1 MEPLAEL
8 DENWIHP
15 VLKTNIKKILKNLDD
30 QNIKIL
36 NEKKLVWFFSIYYL
50 LKSLSTWRFITMA
63 RVTVE
68 DCVKKIPNRF
78 DLVIAAAQRSRE
90 ISNGISIEV
99 DRDND
104 KNPVVSLREIASE
117 AVDAESLQER
127 FIRSMQKNLI
137 KEDNNIEE
145 EASLEEEFAAYL
157 NESKSE
163 TKTNDDFIL
172 NKIKQVDEGSF
183 EDISEEK
190 IKNED

>member
-1 MEPLAEL
+1 
-8 DENWIHP
+8 
-15 VLKTNIKKILKNLDD
+15 
-30 QNIKIL
+30 
-36 NEKKLVWFFSIYYL
+36 
-50 LKSLSTWRFITMA
+50 MA

-90 ISNGISIEV
+90 ISNGIAIEV

-127 FIRSMQKNLI
+127 FIRSMQKNLNN
-137 KEDNNIEE
+137 EDNEIEN

-157 NESKSE
+157 NESNPE
-163 TKTNDDFIL
+163 TNINNDFAINKT
-172 NKIKQVDEGSF
+172 IKEDEGSF
-183 EDISEEK
+183 EDISEEM

>member
-1 MEPLAEL
+1 
-8 DENWIHP
+8 
-15 VLKTNIKKILKNLDD
+15 
-30 QNIKIL
+30 
-36 NEKKLVWFFSIYYL
+36 
-50 LKSLSTWRFITMA
+50 MA

-117 AVDAESLQER
+117 AIDAESLQER
-127 FIRSMQKNLI
+127 FIRSMQKNLN

-163 TKTNDDFIL
+163 MKTNDDFIL
-172 NKIKQVDEGSF
+172 NKIKQEDEGFF

>member
-1 MEPLAEL
+1 
-8 DENWIHP
+8 
-15 VLKTNIKKILKNLDD
+15 
-30 QNIKIL
+30 
-36 NEKKLVWFFSIYYL
+36 
-50 LKSLSTWRFITMA
+50 MA

-117 AVDAESLQER
+117 AIDAESLHER

-137 KEDNNIEE
+137 NEEKTSEDEL
-145 EASLEEEFAAYL
+145 SLEEEFAAYL
-157 NESKSE
+157 NESKTSE
-163 TKTNDDFIL
+163 VTDNNPLQINSPSNED
-172 NKIKQVDEGSF
+172 SF
-183 EDISEEK
+183 EDVSEDLINK
-190 IKNED
+190 ED

>member
-1 MEPLAEL
+1 
-8 DENWIHP
+8 
-15 VLKTNIKKILKNLDD
+15 
-30 QNIKIL
+30 
-36 NEKKLVWFFSIYYL
+36 
-50 LKSLSTWRFITMA
+50 MA

-90 ISNGISIEV
+90 ISNGIAIEV

-127 FIRSMQKNLI
+127 FIRSMQKNLN
-137 KEDNNIEE
+137 KEDNEIEE

-157 NESKSE
+157 NESNPE
-163 TKTNDDFIL
+163 TNINNDFVINKTM
-172 NKIKQVDEGSF
+172 QEDEGSF
-183 EDISEEK
+183 EDISEDI

>member
-1 MEPLAEL
+1 
-8 DENWIHP
+8 
-15 VLKTNIKKILKNLDD
+15 
-30 QNIKIL
+30 
-36 NEKKLVWFFSIYYL
+36 
-50 LKSLSTWRFITMA
+50 MA

-68 DCVKKIPNRF
+68 DCIKKIPNRF

-90 ISNGISIEV
+90 ISNGIAIEV

-127 FIRSMQKNLI
+127 FIRSMQKNLN
-137 KEDNNIEE
+137 KEDNEIEE

-157 NESKSE
+157 NESNPE
-163 TKTNDDFIL
+163 TNINNDFAINKT
-172 NKIKQVDEGSF
+172 IKEDEGSF
-183 EDISEEK
+183 EDISEEM

>member
-1 MEPLAEL
+1 
-8 DENWIHP
+8 
-15 VLKTNIKKILKNLDD
+15 
-30 QNIKIL
+30 
-36 NEKKLVWFFSIYYL
+36 
-50 LKSLSTWRFITMA
+50 MA

-127 FIRSMQKNLI
+127 FIRSMQKNLN
-137 KEDNNIEE
+137 KEDNVIEE

-157 NESKSE
+157 NESNPD
-163 TKTNDDFIL
+163 TNINNDFVINKTM
-172 NKIKQVDEGSF
+172 QEDEGSF
-183 EDISEEK
+183 EDISEEM

>member
-1 MEPLAEL
+1 
-8 DENWIHP
+8 
-15 VLKTNIKKILKNLDD
+15 
-30 QNIKIL
+30 
-36 NEKKLVWFFSIYYL
+36 
-50 LKSLSTWRFITMA
+50 MA

-117 AVDAESLQER
+117 AIDAESLQER
-127 FIRSMQKNLI
+127 FIRSLQKNLI

-163 TKTNDDFIL
+163 TNTNDDFII
-172 NKIKQVDEGSF
+172 NKIRQEDEGSF

>member
-1 MEPLAEL
+1 
-8 DENWIHP
+8 
-15 VLKTNIKKILKNLDD
+15 
-30 QNIKIL
+30 
-36 NEKKLVWFFSIYYL
+36 
-50 LKSLSTWRFITMA
+50 MA

-90 ISNGISIEV
+90 ISNGIAIEV

-137 KEDNNIEE
+137 KEENNIDEDE
-145 EASLEEEFAAYL
+145 TLEQEFAAYL
-157 NESKSE
+157 NE
-163 TKTNDDFIL
+163 TKNESLSNQDLIF
-172 NKIKQVDEGSF
+172 NKNKTEDEGTF
-183 EDISEEK
+183 VDISEDL
-190 IKNED
+190 IKNEE

>member
-1 MEPLAEL
+1 
-8 DENWIHP
+8 
-15 VLKTNIKKILKNLDD
+15 
-30 QNIKIL
+30 
-36 NEKKLVWFFSIYYL
+36 
-50 LKSLSTWRFITMA
+50 MA

-90 ISNGISIEV
+90 ISNGIAIEI

-137 KEDNNIEE
+137 KEENNFEE
-145 EASLEEEFAAYL
+145 DESLAEEFSAYL
-157 NESKSE
+157 NE
-163 TKTNDDFIL
+163 TKNDTINDQELIL
-172 NKIKQVDEGSF
+172 NKNKNDDDGTFV
-183 EDISEEK
+183 DISEDL

>member
-1 MEPLAEL
+1 
-8 DENWIHP
+8 
-15 VLKTNIKKILKNLDD
+15 
-30 QNIKIL
+30 
-36 NEKKLVWFFSIYYL
+36 
-50 LKSLSTWRFITMA
+50 MA

-90 ISNGISIEV
+90 ISNGIAIEI

-137 KEDNNIEE
+137 KEENNIEE
-145 EASLEEEFAAYL
+145 EESLEEEFAAYL
-157 NESKSE
+157 NE
-163 TKTNDDFIL
+163 TKNEKNNDEELIL
-172 NKIKQVDEGSF
+172 NKNKNEEDSRFV
-183 EDISEEK
+183 DISEDL
-190 IKNED
+190 IKKED

>member
-1 MEPLAEL
+1 
-8 DENWIHP
+8 
-15 VLKTNIKKILKNLDD
+15 
-30 QNIKIL
+30 
-36 NEKKLVWFFSIYYL
+36 
-50 LKSLSTWRFITMA
+50 MA

-117 AVDAESLQER
+117 AVDSESLQER
-127 FIRSMQKNLI
+127 FIRSMQKNLNM
-137 KEDNNIEE
+137 EDNNVEE
-145 EASLEEEFAAYL
+145 ESSLEEEFAAYL
-157 NESKSE
+157 SESKSE
-163 TKTNDDFIL
+163 TNTNENIIF
-172 NKIKQVDEGSF
+172 NKIRHEDEGSF
-183 EDISEEK
+183 EDISEEI